1 VSWFEN
7 GHLGG
12 GSRGGTRDS
21 SGNCCS
27 ARDAAAIRQAVKRW
41 VSADSVA
48 RRQLFAGGCGSSGS
62 AAAAVAC

>member
-27 ARDAAAIRQAVKRW
+27 ARDAAAIRQAVTRW
-41 VSADSVA
+41 VSAGSVA
-48 RRQLFAGGCGSSGS
+48 RQLFVGGS
-62 AAAAVAC
+62 AAVAC